1 MATYNET
8 LRQRVLQLLDSGEIT
23 QAAFAKKIGYTPA
36 AVSQYKNGK
45 YEAKSTDNIEQAI
58 AEFFEREQARE
69 EIKNA
74 ALAYGRRDN
83 YIPISTSEMA
93 YKQMRLAQL
102 KRELTVI
109 YGDTGV
115 GKTKA
120 AYCFVDDHPTNTVYV
135 MSAPSSRSLRSTLK
149 MIARELRLPICQTAD
164 LAVNIKEKLQREEKT
179 LIIDEAQN
187 LTVSVVDEISRW
199 VDPDQATGE
208 GRMAIVLI
216 GNDGILEK
224 FNGDKDRRRDQNNGR
239 LYKPLELRTN
249 FTTMDDI
256 RKLFPALADQEM
268 KKELEFLLAVA
279 RGVTGVRAAVKI
291 YNSAVDAGKID
302 YDTLYSFAARKQA
315 IAI

>member
-1 MATYNET
+1 MATYNEQ
-8 LRQRVLQLLDSGEIT
+8 LRQRVLQLLDSGAIT

-36 AVSQYKNGK
+36 AISQYKNGK
-45 YEAKSTDNIEQAI
+45 YDADATAIEQAI
-58 AEFFEREQARE
+58 TEFFERQEARE
-69 EIKNA
+69 EIKTA

-83 YIPISTSEMA
+83 YIPISTSERA
-93 YKQMRLAQL
+93 YKMIRYAQL
-102 KRELTVI
+102 KRELVVI

-120 AYCFVDDHPTNTVYV
+120 AYRFVDDHPSNTVYV

-164 LAVNIKEKLQREEKT
+164 LAMNIKEKLQREEKT

-199 VDPDQATGE
+199 VDPDQTTGN

-224 FNGDKDRRRDQNNGR
+224 FNGEKDRRRDQNNGR
-239 LYKPLELRTN
+239 MDQPLELRTTC
-249 FTTMDDI
+249 TTMDDI
-256 RKLFPALADQEM
+256 RQLFPLLAERDM
-268 KKELEFLLAVA
+268 KKELELLLAVA
-279 RGVTGVRAAVKI
+279 RSATGVRAAVKV
-291 YNSAVDAGKID
+291 YNSAVDAGKVD
-302 YDTLYSFAARKQA
+302 YDTMYAFASRKRA